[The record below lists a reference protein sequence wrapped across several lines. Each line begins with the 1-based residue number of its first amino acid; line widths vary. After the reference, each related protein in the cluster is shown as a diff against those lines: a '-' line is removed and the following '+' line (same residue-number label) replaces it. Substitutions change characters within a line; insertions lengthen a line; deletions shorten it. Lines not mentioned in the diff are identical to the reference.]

1 MNELFSRTS
10 CAAPELHSRV
20 SGDGKDATPSV
31 TRSGCFSLRS
41 AVSDARL
48 WLGPSADGR
57 PGEYFNRG
65 GPPRHTSDSYRRQRD
80 HLANRIAFEGRWW
93 IPPRRKS
100 SLSRGRPRRGLNLLH
115 ATSPVNGG

>member
-80 HLANRIAFEGRWW
+80 HLANRIAFEGRGWV
-93 IPPRRKS
+93 PTGPKS
-100 SLSRGRPRRGLNLLH
+100 WLRCQRARGGS
-115 ATSPVNGG
+115 TC